1 MAYLAY
7 TLLAPVFI
15 FMKFDNKLQEDV
27 FNYFNSRDDFN
38 FHGYTGTFFFRTWEK
53 EKDKYQIDSK
63 KPHGDKGSISATI
76 CIYSNRYP
84 ENEKYGVEMKIE
96 MYMWGYQSEETVF
109 QGWVENI
116 DQLKII
122 CNAVGL

>member
-1 MAYLAY
+1 M
-7 TLLAPVFI
+7 LAPVFI
-15 FMKFDNKLQEDV
+15 IMKFDNKLQEEI
-27 FNYFNSRDDFN
+27 FNYFNSRTDFH

-53 EKDKYQIDSK
+53 GKEKYQIDSK
-63 KPHGDKGSISATI
+63 KPHGDKDSISATVY
-76 CIYSNRYP
+76 IYSNRYP

-109 QGWVENI
+109 QGWVESI
-116 DQLKII
+116 DQLQTI

>member
-1 MAYLAY
+1 
-7 TLLAPVFI
+7 
-15 FMKFDNKLQEDV
+15 MKFDNKLQEDV
-27 FNYFNSRDDFN
+27 FNYFNSRGDFH

-53 EKDKYQIDSK
+53 GKDKHQIDSK
-63 KPHGDKGSISATI
+63 KPHGDKDSISATI
-76 CIYSNRYP
+76 YIYSNRYH

>member
-1 MAYLAY
+1 
-7 TLLAPVFI
+7 
-15 FMKFDNKLQEDV
+15 MKFDNKLQEDV
-27 FNYFNSRDDFN
+27 FNYFNSRDDFY
-38 FHGYTGTFFFRTWEK
+38 FHGYSGTFFFRTWKKGDEK
-53 EKDKYQIDSK
+53 HQIESK
-63 KPHGDKGSISATI
+63 KPHGDKNSISATI
-76 CIYSNRYP
+76 YIYSNRYP

-96 MYMWGYQSEETVF
+96 MYMWEYQSEETVF